1 MMKLKSFA
9 QGKWQEG
16 QTNFKKIFNPVSGE
30 MIGEISSQG
39 LNFKAMTVYARN
51 TGGPSLRAMTFHQR
65 ARMLKEMAQYL
76 MNRKDEF
83 YPLSFMTG
91 ATKIDSW
98 IDIEGGISTFFTY
111 AGKGKRELPDE
122 TFYIDGNMEALSKNG
137 TFIGQHICVPLQ
149 GVAVH
154 INAFNFPCW
163 GMLEK
168 LAPTF
173 LAGMPA
179 IIKPASVTAYLT
191 EAMIRAMIESNIL
204 PEGALQLI
212 CGDTGDLLDHLNGQ
226 DVVTFTGSAE
236 TGIKLKSHPN
246 IIKNSVRF
254 NMEADS
260 LNCTIL
266 GNDVKPDMEE
276 FNLFIK
282 EIVSEMTVKAGQKC
296 TAIRRTIV
304 PITQLQNVVDALKE
318 KLSKIKIGNPVEDG
332 VRMGSLVGTSQAKE
346 VQEKLSILQ
355 RSSEIVFDRG
365 LSDGAFLGPIL
376 LQCNSPLDSTEPH
389 EIEAFGPVN
398 TIMSY
403 HTIDEAI
410 KIANLGQGSLV
421 GSVFTTD
428 NEIAKKIVHGIG
440 AYHGRILIINKECAK
455 ESTGHGS
462 PLPHLTHGGPGR
474 AGGGE
479 EMGGIRGILKY
490 MQRVALQGHPT
501 TLSTVCNQWMKGAR
515 QISDVVHPFKKYWN
529 ELQIGES
536 YLTHRRTVTEADI
549 VNFAGVSGD
558 YFYAHTDDI
567 AARESIF
574 EKRVA
579 HGYFVLSAAAGLFV
593 DPSPG
598 PVIANYGLENLRFI
612 KPVYIGDTIQAQITC
627 KQKTAKEKREGEIP
641 QGVVEWYVEV
651 TNQNSEI
658 VAVYSIL
665 TLVKMKN
672 LISSIIHR

>member
-1 MMKLKSFA
+1 MRLKSYA
-9 QGKWQEG
+9 SGNWVEG
-16 QTNFKKIFNPVSGE
+16 NGGFKKLYHSVTGE
-30 MIGEISSQG
+30 VIGEISSKG
-39 LNFKAMTVYARN
+39 LKFDDMLDYVRKV
-51 TGGPSLRAMTFHQR
+51 GSPKLRAMTFHQR

-83 YPLSFMTG
+83 YPISYMTG

-111 AGKGKRELPDE
+111 ASKGRRELPDE
-122 TFYIDGNMEALSKNG
+122 TFYVDGNEEIVSKNG

-149 GVAVH
+149 GCAVH

-179 IIKPASVTAYLT
+179 IVKPASATAYLT
-191 EAMIRAMIESNIL
+191 EAMVRAMIESNIL

-212 CGDTGDLLDHLNGQ
+212 CGDTGDLFDHLTGQ

-246 IIKNSVRF
+246 IIRNSVRF

-260 LNCTIL
+260 LNCSIL
-266 GNDVKPDMEE
+266 GSDVTPDMEE

-282 EIVSEMTVKAGQKC
+282 EVVNEMTVKAGQKC

-304 PITQLQNVVDALKE
+304 PLNQMHNVVKALKE
-318 KLSKIKIGNPVEDG
+318 KLSKIKVGNPLEEG
-332 VRMGSLVGTSQAKE
+332 VRMGSLVSESQLKDVKE
-346 VQEKLSILQ
+346 KISILKK
-355 RSSEIVFDRG
+355 SSEVIFETAG
-365 LSDGAFLGPIL
+365 GDGYFLNPVL
-376 LQCNSPLDSTEPH
+376 LQCSTPLDSNEPH
-389 EIEAFGPVN
+389 DVEAFGPVN
-398 TIMSY
+398 TIMPYNSLE
-403 HTIDEAI
+403 EAI
-410 KIANLGQGSLV
+410 EIANKGKGSLV
-421 GSVFTTD
+421 ASVFTTD
-428 NEIAKKIVHGIG
+428 NEIAKKIVMGIG
-440 AYHGRILIINKECAK
+440 AYHGRIMIVNKECAK

-501 TLSTVCNQWMKGAR
+501 TLTKVCNQWLKGAQ
-515 QISDVVHPFKKYWN
+515 QITDKIHPFKKYWD
-529 ELQIGES
+529 ELEIGET
-536 YLTHRRTVTEADI
+536 YFTHRRTVTEADI
-549 VNFAGVSGD
+549 ANFAGISGD
-558 YFYAHTDDI
+558 YFYAHTDEL
-567 AARESIF
+567 AAKESIF

-598 PVIANYGLENLRFI
+598 PVIANYGLENLRFT
-612 KPVYIGDTIQAQITC
+612 KPVYIGDTIKAKIIC
-627 KQKTAKEKREGEIP
+627 KRKTAKEKREGEIP

-651 TNQNSEI
+651 TNQNEEI
-658 VAVYSIL
+658 VAVYTIL
-665 TLVKMKN
+665 TLVKRKSLSAVELN
-672 LISSIIHR
+672 